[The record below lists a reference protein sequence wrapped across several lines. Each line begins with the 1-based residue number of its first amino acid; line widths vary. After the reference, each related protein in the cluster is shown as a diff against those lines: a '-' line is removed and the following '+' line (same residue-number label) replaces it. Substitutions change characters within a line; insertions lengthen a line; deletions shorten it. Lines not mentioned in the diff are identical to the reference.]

1 MSLRRTAIVFA
12 LPMLAAAS
20 GCKPYGDWG
29 SGEFYAGPFD
39 ATNFPI
45 QQDFCDCPKPTQGQP
60 PNTNCSG
67 ATDPD
72 GNSLETP
79 SQLCWPYNGKGY
91 AWTSSNGTFTPVS
104 AVVDG
109 QPVIYY
115 YFPAPQG
122 TLVETPTRKRALV
135 YVFDPATSDGA
146 DSKNCT
152 APKDYSYD
160 VRTDYIR
167 LDRQANIF
175 QQKQNSTYPVATPA
189 DVNPLSSSGFTKGY
203 TPVYAQV
210 PVTSNG
216 LDCNSLKSAEGLVQ
230 SKKVNVELVPKP
242 EGANEFTF
250 ATGKPDGTY
259 RAFAVID
266 PAADV
271 KPNSPTTLLGP
282 QRWGYIDHY
291 LVAYIDGGIL
301 PTVAGMRSS
310 GGQMIT
316 TVEGKPQKLYFPS
329 TVMGMDMDGNPAP
342 VDGAPFAGND
352 VLEAARGDGNYSPLC
367 KVFQYYNP
375 TPEAPATSVA
385 EVMAA
390 AAQAPNPD
398 EGIVDTGTYVY
409 CLQPAAQ

>member
-1 MSLRRTAIVFA
+1 
-12 LPMLAAAS
+12 MLAASSA
-20 GCKPYGDWG
+20 CKPYGDWG
-29 SGEFYAGPFD
+29 TGEFYAGPFD

-67 ATDPD
+67 PTDENGQSVEAP
-72 GNSLETP
+72 GE
-79 SQLCWPYNGKGY
+79 LCWPYNGKGY
-91 AWTSSNGTFTPVS
+91 SWTTSFGTFEPIEASVE
-104 AVVDG
+104 G
-109 QPVIYY
+109 RPVIYY
-115 YFPAPQG
+115 HFPAPQG
-122 TLVETPTRKRALV
+122 TLVETATRKRALV
-135 YVFDPATSDGA
+135 YVFDPNESAGGDE
-146 DSKNCT
+146 DSKKCT
-152 APKDYSYD
+152 PPKDYVYD

-175 QQKQNSTYPVATPA
+175 QQKQSASYPVATPA
-189 DVNPLSSSGFTKGY
+189 DVNPLSPSGFVNAY

-210 PVTSNG
+210 PVTSMG
-216 LDCNSLKSAEGLVQ
+216 IDCNSLKSAEGVVT
-230 SKKVNVELVPKP
+230 SKKVNLELVPKP

-259 RAFAVID
+259 RAFAIID

-301 PTVAGMRSS
+301 PTMPGMRSS
-310 GGQMIT
+310 GGQMIA
-316 TVEGKPQKLYFPS
+316 TVEGRAQALYFPS
-329 TVMGMDMDGNPAP
+329 TVMGEDENGNPTP
-342 VDGAPFAGND
+342 VDGAPFTGHD

-367 KVFQYYNP
+367 HVFMYYNP

-390 AAQAPNPD
+390 AQQAPTPD
-398 EGIVDTGTYVY
+398 EAIVDTGRYVY
-409 CLQPAAQ
+409 CLQPAAQQ